1 MIILVSGAS
10 RSGKSLYAERRLEEL
25 TSFHKIYVAVSKVYD
40 DEMMRRVQ
48 LHRARR
54 EHKNFITF
62 EKYSDLAGLI
72 IPEKASVL
80 IESLT
85 VWVANEI
92 FTDDGVRSS
101 EEVCEKVYG
110 DFLVLKSKC
119 ENIIIVS
126 DDVFSDGIIYDAL
139 TEEYIRTLA
148 KLTCK
153 IAAVADEVV
162 ECSAGLPVHYKI
174 YAFTVK

>member
-10 RSGKSLYAERRLEEL
+10 RSGKSLYAENRLSEFA
-25 TSFHKIYVAVSKVYD
+25 SSHKIYIAVSKIYD
-40 DEMMRRVQ
+40 DEMIRRVQ
-48 LHRARR
+48 LHRERR
-54 EHKNFITF
+54 KHKNFITL

-72 IPEKASVL
+72 LPEKASVL

-85 VWVANEI
+85 VWTANEM
-92 FTDDGVRSS
+92 FTDNGVKKFD
-101 EEVCEKVYG
+101 EVCEKVYR

-119 ENIIIVS
+119 ENIILVS

-153 IAAVADEVV
+153 IAAVADEVI

>member
-10 RSGKSLYAERRLEEL
+10 RSGKSSYAENRLEEL
-25 TSFHKIYVAVSKVYD
+25 ESSNKIYIAVSKIYD

-48 LHRARR
+48 LHRQRR
-54 EHKNFITF
+54 ENKNFITL
-62 EKYSDLAGLI
+62 EKTSDLAGLI
-72 IPEKASVL
+72 LPEKASVL

-85 VWVANEI
+85 VWTANEM
-92 FTDDGVRSS
+92 FTEKVTRNS
-101 EEVCEKVYG
+101 EEVCEKIYS

-119 ENIIIVS
+119 ENIILVS
-126 DDVFSDGIIYDAL
+126 DDVFSDGIIYDTL
-139 TEEYIRTLA
+139 TEEYIRALA

-153 IAAVADEVV
+153 IAAVADEVI
-162 ECSAGLPVHYKI
+162 EISAGLPVHYKI